1 KYKRRSKEKTW
12 NQKVEMG
19 GSSEWLKWNDFCPN
33 GLVVEEADSISRP
46 LDSRRWAIAEE
57 RTTELISRIQPN
69 RLSVMHRNAVASY
82 VQRLVSKCVPCQVV
96 TFGSVPLKT
105 YLPDGDID
113 LTAFSEDPNLKD
125 NWAKE
130 VQNMLLMEEKNEQAE
145 FPVKEVQLIQAE
157 VKLIKCLVD
166 NIVVDISFNQLG
178 GLCTLCFLEEIDYL
192 ISKNHLF
199 KRSIILIKAWC
210 YYESRIL
217 GAHHGL
223 ISTYALE
230 TLVLYIFHV
239 YNNSFDG
246 PLEVLYRFLEFF
258 SKFDWANFC
267 VSLRGPVPIC
277 SLPNMAAAPP
287 RKDGG
292 DLLLSKMF
300 LDSCGT
306 AYSALPAV
314 PENRENHFTSKHLNV
329 IDPLRLNNN
338 LGRSVNK
345 GNFFRIRSAFGL
357 GAQQLAKILE
367 RPVEDIVPELNR
379 FFMNTWDRHGKGC
392 RPDAPILDFS
402 PHAPEVDES
411 HQSLGH
417 SAQPNTIPL
426 LPTVGA
432 NSSPPKQNDH
442 YHTERRKLWK
452 KQHDDI
458 KRTCRMNTLHTN
470 GHTTHHFARTSSSPE
485 LTSMSMSSDAAFN
498 YRRNV
503 ATVKLGDDPSSRSG
517 NSRRMIDAGTREN
530 HAPPIRESSSRHSL
544 ASGSDHSSVSCMPSS
559 SAAVVSSV
567 HESRHRCVE
576 GQDIQNKLSSTGIQH
591 YGGHAQ
597 MPVNLASHP
606 FPPSIMG
613 YSHPNY
619 ATTVPTN
626 VSSVESNWGTVMNYS
641 NDPFSVPLR
650 QQLRPIRVVAEHDKV
665 IRGLNDR
672 AVSQEA
678 DRVNEHTGFWIN
690 SNGHSNM
697 EFDPESEDVCSTSSR
712 LMPASPSTSSRT
724 QASSESSWDG
734 KPGKSTYLPRY
745 PAGKKSSSTR
755 NPGLTVNRRWEE
767 DEEPVA
773 HNYSDRQKD
782 WVPSGPV
789 EVNQMTRFGRPQMI
803 CQNSMSP
810 YGSLLV
816 HPGSHQGVLP
826 VAFYPAGPH
835 VPFVT
840 VVPIYHI
847 PAETVSSGGPS
858 SPNNMEKEQLS
869 RTEYYDSKNM
879 IASREHSEESAP
891 DIFNSDFAN
900 HWKNLQYGRFCQD
913 SQLRHP
919 FMYPPAVLVP
929 QLPLQ
934 GTSSVVSPG
943 RSSSFTHAVPV
954 SAPQS
959 GSVKPVGASR
969 RYGGT
974 VSKQRN
980 GTGTYFPNPN
990 MIKERQSP
998 TPRQYRW
1005 DYSQERNE
1013 IDTDREPNWNSNSK
1027 PRYNGRAQ
1035 PRNY

>member
-1 KYKRRSKEKTW
+1 
-12 NQKVEMG
+12 MG
-19 GSSEWLKWNDFCPN
+19 GSSEWLQRNDFYPN
-33 GLVVEEADSISRP
+33 GLVVEEAASISRP
-46 LDSRRWAIAEE
+46 LDSRRWAKAEE
-57 RTTELISRIQPN
+57 RIAELISRIQPN
-69 RLSVMHRNAVASY
+69 RLSEMHRNAVASY
-82 VQRLVSKCVPCQVV
+82 VQRLVSTCVPCQVV

-113 LTAFSEDPNLKD
+113 LTAFCEDPNLKD

-130 VQNMLLMEEKNEQAE
+130 VQNMLLMEEKNAQAE

-157 VKLIKCLVD
+157 VKIIKCLVD

-178 GLCTLCFLEEIDYL
+178 GLCTLCFLEEIDNL

-239 YNNSFDG
+239 FNNSFDG

-277 SLPNMAAAPP
+277 SLPSMAAAPP

-306 AYSALPAV
+306 AYSVFPAV
-314 PENRENHFTSKHLNV
+314 PEIRENRFMSKHLNV
-329 IDPLRLNNN
+329 IDPLRLDNN

-345 GNFFRIRSAFGL
+345 GNFFRIRSAFSL
-357 GAQQLAKILE
+357 GAQQLTKLLE

-402 PHAPEVDES
+402 RHAPEVDEA
-411 HQSLGH
+411 HHSLGH
-417 SAQPNTIPL
+417 SAPPDSFPL
-426 LPTVGA
+426 LPTIRA
-432 NSSPPKQNDH
+432 NLSPPIQNDH

-458 KRTCRMNTLHTN
+458 KRTCRMNTLHNN

-485 LTSMSMSSDAAFN
+485 LTSMSMPSDAASN
-498 YRRNV
+498 YRRDV
-503 ATVKLGDDPSSRSG
+503 AQVKMGDDPNSRSG
-517 NSRRMIDAGTREN
+517 NSRRMIGSEARAN

-544 ASGSDHSSVSCMPSS
+544 ASGSDHSSVSFAPSS
-559 SAAVVSSV
+559 STVVVSSV
-567 HESRHRCVE
+567 HESKHRCVE
-576 GQDIQNKLSSTGIQH
+576 EQDIQNQLSSNGFQH
-591 YGGHAQ
+591 YGGLAQ

-619 ATTVPTN
+619 AATIPTN
-626 VSSVESNWGTVMNYS
+626 VSSAESDWGTMMNYP
-641 NDPFSVPLR
+641 NDPFSVSLH
-650 QQLRPIRVVAEHDKV
+650 QQLRPIRVVAEHDKM
-665 IRGLNDR
+665 IRGLNER
-672 AVSQEA
+672 AVLQEA
-678 DRVNEHTGFWIN
+678 DHVDERTGFWIDT
-690 SNGHSNM
+690 NGHSNV

-734 KPGKSTYLPRY
+734 KPSKSTYVSRY
-745 PAGKKSSSTR
+745 PVGKKSSSTR
-755 NPGLTVNRRWEE
+755 NPDLTVNRRWEE
-767 DEEPVA
+767 DEEPV
-773 HNYSDRQKD
+773 HNCGNRQKD
-782 WVPSGPV
+782 WVQTCPV
-789 EVNQMTRFGRPQMI
+789 EVNQMPRFGQPQMI

-816 HPGSHQGVLP
+816 HPGSHQGVVP

-847 PAETVSSGGPS
+847 PPETGSSGD
-858 SPNNMEKEQLS
+858 EQ
-869 RTEYYDSKNM
+869 
-879 IASREHSEESAP
+879 P
-891 DIFNSDFAN
+891 
-900 HWKNLQYGRFCQD
+900 
-913 SQLRHP
+913 
-919 FMYPPAVLVP
+919 
-929 QLPLQ
+929 
-934 GTSSVVSPG
+934 
-943 RSSSFTHAVPV
+943 
-954 SAPQS
+954 
-959 GSVKPVGASR
+959 
-969 RYGGT
+969 
-974 VSKQRN
+974 
-980 GTGTYFPNPN
+980 
-990 MIKERQSP
+990 
-998 TPRQYRW
+998 
-1005 DYSQERNE
+1005 
-1013 IDTDREPNWNSNSK
+1013 
-1027 PRYNGRAQ
+1027 
-1035 PRNY
+1035 